1 MGYRTYTCPI
11 ARQCG
16 GCEWLAVPYPIQLE
30 RKRAELQRL
39 VDEELPRERL
49 EVAEVLGMDQP
60 LHYRHKA
67 ATPFAPAPKHRIRHG
82 FYARGSHH
90 IVRCDDCLVEARGMR
105 RTLAAVAEEAARL
118 GISAYAEDQGRG
130 LLRHAILRAGWQTN
144 EALLT
149 LVVNGNAIPRA
160 DQLVQAVRTRAR
172 KAGVNI
178 VSVVHNINQRNTNA
192 MLGSRSKTLFGKGR
206 MRDRLLGCTFELGP
220 TSFYQTN
227 PEQTEVLYDT
237 AIQAAGLSA
246 GMRVIDAYCGIGTIG
261 LCAARQVEG
270 LELLGIERVEE
281 AVACAQ
287 RNARLNGLEGQA
299 RFIAADATEWMVRH
313 AADAG
318 TAADVVFL
326 DPPRAGSTPEF
337 LDAVCGLRP
346 ERVVYVSCNPVT
358 LVRDLAYL
366 RERGWHADSLVPVD
380 LFPHTKHVE
389 TVVLMSRKDT

>member
-39 VDEELPRERL
+39 VDDALPEARL
-49 EVAEVLGMDQP
+49 EVAEVLGMDKP

-67 ATPFAPAPKHRIRHG
+67 ATPFAPAPKQRIRHG

-118 GISAYAEDQGRG
+118 GISAYAEDRGRG
-130 LLRHAILRAGWQTN
+130 LLRHAILRAGWQTH

-149 LVVNGNAIPRA
+149 LVVNGNEIPRGA
-160 DQLVQAVRTRAR
+160 QLVQAVRARAR
-172 KAGVNI
+172 REGVNV

-192 MLGSRSKTLFGKGR
+192 MLGSRSKPLMGNGR
-206 MRDRLLGCTFELGP
+206 MRDKLLGCTFELGP

-227 PEQTEVLYDT
+227 PAQTEVLYRT
-237 AIQAAGLSA
+237 AIDAAGLSA

-281 AVACAQ
+281 AVTCAK
-287 RNARLNGLEGQA
+287 RNAQLNGLEGHA

-313 AADAG
+313 AG
-318 TAADVVFL
+318 ERSTAADVVFL

-346 ERVVYVSCNPVT
+346 ERVVYVSCNPVS

-366 RERGWHADSLVPVD
+366 QERGWYAQSVVPVD

-389 TVVLMSRKDT
+389 TVCLLSKQR

>member
-39 VDEELPRERL
+39 VDEELPKERL

-105 RTLAAVAEEAARL
+105 RTLAAVAEEAAHL

-149 LVVNGNAIPRA
+149 LVVNGNAVPRA

-389 TVVLMSRKDT
+389 TVCLLTH